1 MDIFQLIGDFL
12 HLVAML
18 MLVLKIIATRSV
30 FGSWLSDVGLSYK
43 TQEIY
48 LVVFLTRYIDLFLGW
63 KSFYLFIMKI
73 LFIAMTAY
81 TIYLMRVKNPLKLVW
96 TCLTQTYTPTEDKFP
111 HYFLY
116 LGAFIMS
123 VIIHKS
129 FNPIDFMWSFSI
141 WLEAV
146 AILPQLSM
154 ITRLKDV
161 ENITAH
167 YVLFMGFYRIMYVF
181 HW

>member
-1 MDIFQLIGDFL
+1 
-12 HLVAML
+12 
-18 MLVLKIIATRSV
+18 
-30 FGSWLSDVGLSYK
+30 
-43 TQEIY
+43 
-48 LVVFLTRYIDLFLGW
+48 
-63 KSFYLFIMKI
+63 
-73 LFIAMTAY
+73 
-81 TIYLMRVKNPLKLVW
+81 
-96 TCLTQTYTPTEDKFP
+96 
-111 HYFLY
+111 
-116 LGAFIMS
+116 MS